1 MSKKN
6 NENDE
11 EKQEEMDSLLV
22 RSVQVGKDK

>member
-1 MSKKN
+1 MNKKN

-11 EKQEEMDSLLV
+11 EKQEDMNSLLV